1 MLRFLDGFFL
11 DLGLWVARFVVVMA
25 TLVVD
30 FLGPLP
36 PTAMG
41 LCLDWHIGVCLLQL
55 VPRTC
60 YTCIC
65 VCVLTVE
72 SGILFYF
79 LNLGGW

>member
-1 MLRFLDGFFL
+1 MQMPLTSGSGFLDLWVFGFEIWIRGLMLRFLDGFFL

-41 LCLDWHIGVCLLQL
+41 LCLDWHIGV
-55 VPRTC
+55 
-60 YTCIC
+60 
-65 VCVLTVE
+65 
-72 SGILFYF
+72 
-79 LNLGGW
+79 